1 MFKSSARNSNR
12 LEPKNQRIQNRI
24 KNVIPFKK
32 KKKNPCQNFIGRI
45 KFTFNFTKNKI
56 PWQPQI
62 SEHRTIN
69 SKN

>member
-12 LEPKNQRIQNRI
+12 LEPKNQRVQNKI
-24 KNVIPFKK
+24 KNVIPFFL
-32 KKKNPCQNFIGRI
+32 NPCQNFIGRI
-45 KFTFNFTKNKI
+45 QLTFNFTKNKI